1 MENSSSIEKYPNKKV
16 DINKNINN
24 NKKFNLICC
33 IICFVISL
41 ILIIFIIL
49 FLVFIG
55 HPILEDEEKD
65 KNKKIS
71 ELDFL
76 KAKYNTLLKLNNVKY
91 PSNKQN
97 YIYKD
102 EYLSSFNN
110 FTYLFFKKLNFSDFC
125 PITLYNVL
133 INVFMGIS
141 DEGLSK
147 TLNNI
152 LGLNE
157 TERILFY
164 SQIIQ
169 NNYFKDSDSEIK
181 MSNGG
186 FYNSDIA
193 KENKSYVDKLT
204 ETYTECYKLSYKK
217 DFNYILDW
225 VDKSVNE
232 KNFLKK
238 DIFKDLGNTSLLL
251 FSTLYYRQKWEYKFL
266 DSKMYKGPF
275 YINNEKSKEVM
286 FLNHEYYA
294 RYIYDYE
301 EYYSFN
307 DFYSNEYKINYLVPK
322 SKNNNILEII
332 KDKNFLYENE
342 TYKEDYINI
351 DLSVPKFKSNI
362 NLDIVPILK
371 DLGLEKLF
379 DKNYST
385 FDNPFIIEKDLNYY
399 LNQVYQKNS
408 IELNEDGT
416 TIKSVSFVLS
426 GVYANSAQEK
436 SIEIK
441 LDKPFIYIIKDKNN
455 LPIFIGY
462 IDDPN
467 Y

>member
-24 NKKFNLICC
+24 NKKFNLKCC
-33 IICFVISL
+33 IISCVISL
-41 ILIIFIIL
+41 ILIKFIIL

-65 KNKKIS
+65 KNKNIS
-71 ELDFL
+71 ELDFS
-76 KAKYNTLLKLNNVKY
+76 KAKYNTLIKLNNVKY

-133 INVFMGIS
+133 INVYMGIS

-186 FYNSDIA
+186 FYNSDIV

-286 FLNHEYYA
+286 FLNHEYFVE
-294 RYIYDYE
+294 YIYDYE
-301 EYYSFN
+301 DYYSFN

-322 SKNNNILEII
+322 SKNNNILELI
-332 KDKNFLYENE
+332 KNKNFYM
-342 TYKEDYINI
+342 KMKHI
-351 DLSVPKFKSNI
+351 KK
-362 NLDIVPILK
+362 IL
-371 DLGLEKLF
+371 
-379 DKNYST
+379 
-385 FDNPFIIEKDLNYY
+385 
-399 LNQVYQKNS
+399 
-408 IELNEDGT
+408 
-416 TIKSVSFVLS
+416 
-426 GVYANSAQEK
+426 
-436 SIEIK
+436 
-441 LDKPFIYIIKDKNN
+441 
-455 LPIFIGY
+455 
-462 IDDPN
+462 
-467 Y
+467 

>member
-1 MENSSSIEKYPNKKV
+1 
-16 DINKNINN
+16 
-24 NKKFNLICC
+24 
-33 IICFVISL
+33 
-41 ILIIFIIL
+41 L

-186 FYNSDIA
+186 FYNSDIV

-251 FSTLYYRQKWEYKFL
+251 FSTLYYRQKWEHKFL
-266 DSKMYKGPF
+266 DSKTYKGPF

-286 FLNHEYYA
+286 FLNHEYFVE
-294 RYIYDYE
+294 YIYDYE
-301 EYYSFN
+301 DYYSFN
-307 DFYSNEYKINYLVPK
+307 DFYSN
-322 SKNNNILEII
+322 
-332 KDKNFLYENE
+332 
-342 TYKEDYINI
+342 
-351 DLSVPKFKSNI
+351 
-362 NLDIVPILK
+362 
-371 DLGLEKLF
+371 
-379 DKNYST
+379 
-385 FDNPFIIEKDLNYY
+385 
-399 LNQVYQKNS
+399 
-408 IELNEDGT
+408 
-416 TIKSVSFVLS
+416 
-426 GVYANSAQEK
+426 
-436 SIEIK
+436 
-441 LDKPFIYIIKDKNN
+441 
-455 LPIFIGY
+455 
-462 IDDPN
+462 
-467 Y
+467 